1 MRGILKQPYINLSL
15 KGNVTDTSINGLTPS
30 NTSVTATTGLFGESN
45 GAMEWNASS
54 DRLAW
59 SSSIGNIVANKINNE
74 STVSFWLNGGSVSP
88 YKQVFNQYSSA
99 GGDRSFQIIILNTGG
114 SVNCYRFGTA
124 GVSVV
129 DTANNVYVTSTWQFI
144 TITTI
149 QNGADVDVKIY
160 VNGILSASA
169 TLLVCS
175 TTSTYEMRIGTD
187 ATNSTSI
194 SAKITDFKIYDKKLS
209 DIEIQSLYRQKG
221 RLVA

>member
-59 SSSIGNIVANKINNE
+59 SSSIGNAVATKINNE
-74 STVSFWLNGGSVSP
+74 ATISFWINGSAVSP
-88 YKQVFNQYSSA
+88 YKFIFHQYSSS
-99 GGDRSFQIIILNTGG
+99 GGDRSFYIMIMNTGG
-114 SVNCYRFGTA
+114 SVNCYRFGTTA
-124 GVSVV
+124 ATVV

-160 VNGILSASA
+160 VNGILSASD

-187 ATNSTSI
+187 PGGSTSFTG
-194 SAKITDFKIYDKKLS
+194 KITDFKIYDKKLS
-209 DIEIQSLYRQKG
+209 NIEIQSLYRQKG
-221 RLVA
+221 RLK